1 MTKKERQSYDRRIDE
16 IADKQIIGAYR
27 NALEVTD
34 GVYLDILLRMRTK
47 IDSQIEYIQQRNA
60 ERQKTKP
67 LAR

>member
-1 MTKKERQSYDRRIDE
+1 MTKKERQSYDRRINE
-16 IADKQIIGAYR
+16 IADKQIFGAYR

-60 ERQKTKP
+60 ERRKQS
-67 LAR
+67 L

>member
-16 IADKQIIGAYR
+16 IADKQIFGAYR

-47 IDSQIEYIQQRNA
+47 NDSQIEHIQQRNA
-60 ERQKTKP
+60 ERQKQS
-67 LAR
+67 L